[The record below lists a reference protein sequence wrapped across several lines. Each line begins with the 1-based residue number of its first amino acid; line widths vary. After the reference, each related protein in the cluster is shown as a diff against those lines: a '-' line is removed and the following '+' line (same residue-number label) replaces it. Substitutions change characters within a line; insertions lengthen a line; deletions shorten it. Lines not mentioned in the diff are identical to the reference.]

1 MNIFNVEKIFGHKII
16 RIPGIYPKFNSIQVN
31 DEKLV
36 SLINS
41 NKNEYTFSHEYD
53 SNNLDEIS
61 NDDGMSLVCTYD
73 AFKGYC
79 DEAEE
84 NGIEEYALYEWT
96 KATIENPEKKAK
108 HLKSFA
114 FYRGFEQIYEKELAL
129 SLEKKLLNL
138 GLSEDLLEV
147 KVIDSNPANNPQPPK

>member
-1 MNIFNVEKIFGHKII
+1 MSDWLYQI
-16 RIPGIYPKFNSIQVN
+16 RIR
-31 DEKLV
+31 V
-36 SLINS
+36 SESLS
-41 NKNEYTFSHEYD
+41 ESLRSGKHSGLAGK
-53 SNNLDEIS
+53 LDEIS
-61 NDDGMSLVCTYD
+61 SRHGMSLVCTYD

-84 NGIEEYALYEWT
+84 NGVEEYALYEWT
-96 KATIENPEKKAK
+96 KSTIENPEKKAK

-129 SLEKKLLNL
+129 SLEESLKKV
-138 GLSEDLLEV
+138 GMSEDLLEI

>member
-1 MNIFNVEKIFGHKII
+1 MSDWLYQVRI
-16 RIPGIYPKFNSIQVN
+16 RVSDNLSESLRSGNHTDLAQ
-31 DEKLV
+31 KLD
-36 SLINS
+36 
-41 NKNEYTFSHEYD
+41 K
-53 SNNLDEIS
+53 IS
-61 NDDGMSLVCTYD
+61 NDHGMSLVCTYD

-84 NGIEEYALYEWT
+84 NGIDEYALYEWT
-96 KATIENPEKKAK
+96 KSTIENPEKKAK

-129 SLEKKLLNL
+129 SLEENLEKL
-138 GLSEDLLEV
+138 GISDDLLEI

>member
-1 MNIFNVEKIFGHKII
+1 MSDWLYQVRI
-16 RIPGIYPKFNSIQVN
+16 RVSDNLSESLRSGNHTDLAQ
-31 DEKLV
+31 KLD
-36 SLINS
+36 
-41 NKNEYTFSHEYD
+41 K
-53 SNNLDEIS
+53 IS
-61 NDDGMSLVCTYD
+61 NDHGMSLVCTYD

-84 NGIEEYALYEWT
+84 NGIDEYALYEWT
-96 KATIENPEKKAK
+96 KSTIENPEKKAK

-129 SLEKKLLNL
+129 SLEENLEKL
-138 GLSEDLLEV
+138 GKSADLLEI

>member
-1 MNIFNVEKIFGHKII
+1 MSDWLYQVRI
-16 RIPGIYPKFNSIQVN
+16 R
-31 DEKLV
+31 V
-36 SLINS
+36 SESLS
-41 NKNEYTFSHEYD
+41 ESLRSGKHSGLAGK
-53 SNNLDEIS
+53 LDEIS
-61 NDDGMSLVCTYD
+61 SRHGMSLVCTYD

-84 NGIEEYALYEWT
+84 NGVEEYALYDWT
-96 KATIENPEKKAK
+96 KSTIENPEKKAK

-129 SLEKKLLNL
+129 SLEESLQKV
-138 GLSEDLLEV
+138 GMSEDLLEI

>member
-1 MNIFNVEKIFGHKII
+1 MSDWLYQVRI
-16 RIPGIYPKFNSIQVN
+16 RVSDNLSESLRSGNHTDLAQ
-31 DEKLV
+31 KLD
-36 SLINS
+36 
-41 NKNEYTFSHEYD
+41 K
-53 SNNLDEIS
+53 IS
-61 NDDGMSLVCTYD
+61 NDHGMSLVCTYD

-84 NGIEEYALYEWT
+84 NGIDEYALYEWT
-96 KATIENPEKKAK
+96 KSTIENPEKKAK

-129 SLEKKLLNL
+129 SLEENLEKL
-138 GLSEDLLEV
+138 GVSDELLEI

>member
-1 MNIFNVEKIFGHKII
+1 MSDWLYQI
-16 RIPGIYPKFNSIQVN
+16 RIR
-31 DEKLV
+31 V
-36 SLINS
+36 SESLS
-41 NKNEYTFSHEYD
+41 ESLRSGKHSGLAGK
-53 SNNLDEIS
+53 LDEIS
-61 NDDGMSLVCTYD
+61 SRHGMSLVCTYD

-84 NGIEEYALYEWT
+84 NGVEEYALYEWT
-96 KATIENPEKKAK
+96 KSTIENPEKKAK

-129 SLEKKLLNL
+129 SLEESLQKV
-138 GLSEDLLEV
+138 GMSEDLLEI

>member
-1 MNIFNVEKIFGHKII
+1 MSDWLYQVRI
-16 RIPGIYPKFNSIQVN
+16 RVSDNLSESLRSGNHTDLAQ
-31 DEKLV
+31 KLD
-36 SLINS
+36 
-41 NKNEYTFSHEYD
+41 K
-53 SNNLDEIS
+53 IS
-61 NDDGMSLVCTYD
+61 NDHGMSLVCTYD

-84 NGIEEYALYEWT
+84 NGIHEYALYEWT
-96 KATIENPEKKAK
+96 KSTIENPEKKAK

-129 SLEKKLLNL
+129 SLEENLEKL
-138 GLSEDLLEV
+138 GISDDLLEI

>member
-1 MNIFNVEKIFGHKII
+1 MSNWLYQVRI
-16 RIPGIYPKFNSIQVN
+16 R
-31 DEKLV
+31 V
-36 SLINS
+36 SERLS
-41 NKNEYTFSHEYD
+41 ESLRSRRHTD
-53 SNNLDEIS
+53 LANNLNKIS
-61 NDDGMSLVCTYD
+61 NEHGMSLVCTYD

-84 NGIEEYALYEWT
+84 NGIEEYALYDWT

-129 SLEKKLLNL
+129 LLEEKLLAL
-138 GLSEDLLEV
+138 GLSDDLLEV

>member
-1 MNIFNVEKIFGHKII
+1 MSDWLYQVRI
-16 RIPGIYPKFNSIQVN
+16 RVSENLSESLRSGNHTDLAQ
-31 DEKLV
+31 KLD
-36 SLINS
+36 
-41 NKNEYTFSHEYD
+41 K
-53 SNNLDEIS
+53 IS
-61 NDDGMSLVCTYD
+61 NDHGMSLVCTYD

-84 NGIEEYALYEWT
+84 NGIHEYALYEWT
-96 KATIENPEKKAK
+96 KSTIENPEKKAK

-129 SLEKKLLNL
+129 SLEENLEKL
-138 GLSEDLLEV
+138 GISDELLEI

>member
-1 MNIFNVEKIFGHKII
+1 MSDWLYQVRI
-16 RIPGIYPKFNSIQVN
+16 RVSDNLSESLRSGNHTDLAQ
-31 DEKLV
+31 KLD
-36 SLINS
+36 
-41 NKNEYTFSHEYD
+41 K
-53 SNNLDEIS
+53 IS
-61 NDDGMSLVCTYD
+61 NDHGMSLVCTYD

-84 NGIEEYALYEWT
+84 NGIHEYALYEWT
-96 KATIENPEKKAK
+96 KSTIENPEKKAK

-129 SLEKKLLNL
+129 SLEENLEKL
-138 GLSEDLLEV
+138 GISDELLEI

>member
-1 MNIFNVEKIFGHKII
+1 MSDWLYQVRI
-16 RIPGIYPKFNSIQVN
+16 R
-31 DEKLV
+31 V
-36 SLINS
+36 SESLS
-41 NKNEYTFSHEYD
+41 ESLRSGKHSGLAGK
-53 SNNLDEIS
+53 LDEIS
-61 NDDGMSLVCTYD
+61 SKHGMSLVCTYD

-84 NGIEEYALYEWT
+84 NGVEEYALYEWT
-96 KATIENPEKKAK
+96 KSTIENPEKKAK

-129 SLEKKLLNL
+129 SLEESLQKVGMSK
-138 GLSEDLLEV
+138 DLLEI

>member
-1 MNIFNVEKIFGHKII
+1 MSDWLYQVRI
-16 RIPGIYPKFNSIQVN
+16 R
-31 DEKLV
+31 V
-36 SLINS
+36 SEGLS
-41 NKNEYTFSHEYD
+41 ESLRSGRPTD
-53 SNNLDEIS
+53 LANNLERIS
-61 NDDGMSLVCTYD
+61 NDHGMSLVCTYD

-84 NGIEEYALYEWT
+84 NGIEEYALYDWT

-114 FYRGFEQIYEKELAL
+114 FYRGFEQIYEKEVAL
-129 SLEKKLLNL
+129 SVEENLEKL
-138 GLSEDLLEV
+138 GISDELLEI

>member
-1 MNIFNVEKIFGHKII
+1 MSDWLYQVRI
-16 RIPGIYPKFNSIQVN
+16 RVSDNLSESLRSGNHTDLAQ
-31 DEKLV
+31 KLD
-36 SLINS
+36 
-41 NKNEYTFSHEYD
+41 K
-53 SNNLDEIS
+53 IS
-61 NDDGMSLVCTYD
+61 NDHGMSLVCTYD

-84 NGIEEYALYEWT
+84 NGIDEYALYEWT
-96 KATIENPEKKAK
+96 KSTIENPDKKAK

-129 SLEKKLLNL
+129 SLEENLEKL
-138 GLSEDLLEV
+138 GESADLLEI

>member
-1 MNIFNVEKIFGHKII
+1 MSDWLYQVRI
-16 RIPGIYPKFNSIQVN
+16 RVSDNLSESLRSGNHTDLAQ
-31 DEKLV
+31 KLD
-36 SLINS
+36 
-41 NKNEYTFSHEYD
+41 K
-53 SNNLDEIS
+53 IS
-61 NDDGMSLVCTYD
+61 NDHGMSLVCTYD

-84 NGIEEYALYEWT
+84 NGINEYALYEWT

-114 FYRGFEQIYEKELAL
+114 FYRGFEQIYEKRLAL
-129 SLEKKLLNL
+129 SLEENLEKL
-138 GLSEDLLEV
+138 GISDDLLEI

>member
-1 MNIFNVEKIFGHKII
+1 MSDWQYQVRI
-16 RIPGIYPKFNSIQVN
+16 R
-31 DEKLV
+31 V
-36 SLINS
+36 SERLSESLRSGNH
-41 NKNEYTFSHEYD
+41 TD
-53 SNNLDEIS
+53 LANNLDRIS
-61 NDDGMSLVCTYD
+61 NDHGMSLVCTYD

-84 NGIEEYALYEWT
+84 NGIDEYALYDWT
-96 KATIENPEKKAK
+96 KATIENPDKKAK

-129 SLEKKLLNL
+129 LLEKELLNL
-138 GLSEDLLEV
+138 GLNEDLLEI

>member
-1 MNIFNVEKIFGHKII
+1 MSDWLYQVRI
-16 RIPGIYPKFNSIQVN
+16 RVSENLSESLRSGNHTDLAQ
-31 DEKLV
+31 KLD
-36 SLINS
+36 
-41 NKNEYTFSHEYD
+41 K
-53 SNNLDEIS
+53 IS
-61 NDDGMSLVCTYD
+61 NDHGMSLVCTYD

-84 NGIEEYALYEWT
+84 NGIDEYALYEWT
-96 KATIENPEKKAK
+96 KSTIENPDKKAK

-129 SLEKKLLNL
+129 SLEENLEKL
-138 GLSEDLLEV
+138 GISDELLEI

>member
-1 MNIFNVEKIFGHKII
+1 MSDWLYQVRI
-16 RIPGIYPKFNSIQVN
+16 R
-31 DEKLV
+31 V
-36 SLINS
+36 SESLS
-41 NKNEYTFSHEYD
+41 ESLRSGKHSGLAGK
-53 SNNLDEIS
+53 LDEIS
-61 NDDGMSLVCTYD
+61 SRHGMSLVCTYD

-84 NGIEEYALYEWT
+84 NGVEEYALYEWT
-96 KATIENPEKKAK
+96 KSTIENPEKKAK

-129 SLEKKLLNL
+129 SLEESLKKV
-138 GLSEDLLEV
+138 GMSEDLLEI

>member
-1 MNIFNVEKIFGHKII
+1 MSDWLYQVRI
-16 RIPGIYPKFNSIQVN
+16 RVSENLSESLRSGNHTDLAQ
-31 DEKLV
+31 KLD
-36 SLINS
+36 
-41 NKNEYTFSHEYD
+41 K
-53 SNNLDEIS
+53 IS
-61 NDDGMSLVCTYD
+61 NDHGMSLVCTYD

-84 NGIEEYALYEWT
+84 NGIDEYALYEWT
-96 KATIENPEKKAK
+96 KSTIENPEKKAK

-129 SLEKKLLNL
+129 SLEENLEKL
-138 GLSEDLLEV
+138 GISDELLEI